1 MDKRKK
7 LIPPFRVGFLLIN
20 GFALMSYSACVEML
34 RAANLLADR
43 TLYDIRH
50 IPASGFWAVSSS
62 GAVVEAPCCL
72 GEDLDFELVLVVAG
86 GDPAN
91 YKNKKV
97 FHWLRQLARHG
108 VTLGGVSGGPIILA
122 SAGLMNN
129 RRMTVHWE
137 HAPALDQIVP
147 KLTIERSIYVI
158 DRDRVT
164 CAGGVAPLDLMHALL
179 TDHHGSRFAR
189 QVSDWFMH
197 TVVRPSGDP
206 QRAGITERYG
216 TTDLVVTLAIEIME
230 NHCADPLS
238 LGHIGGL
245 VERSPRQLNRL
256 FQAKLGKS
264 TMSFYRRL
272 RLEKAYQLLIQ
283 TSLKTMDIALMTG
296 FANPA
301 HFARC
306 FRAQYNVSPSSLRP
320 VLTAARQRVIN

>member
-1 MDKRKK
+1 MDKSNTYRD
-7 LIPPFRVGFLLIN
+7 PFRVGFLLIN

-50 IPASGFWAVSSS
+50 IPDCGTWAVSSS
-62 GAVVEAPCCL
+62 GAVVEAPYVL
-72 GEDLDFELVLVVAG
+72 GEDIDFDLVLVVAG
-86 GDPAN
+86 GDPAG
-91 YKNKKV
+91 YKNRKV
-97 FHWLRQLARHG
+97 FDWLRQLARRG

-122 SAGLMNN
+122 AAGLMQN

-137 HAPALDQIVP
+137 HAAALDQYSP

-179 TDHHGSRFAR
+179 MEHHGSRFAR
-189 QVSDWFMH
+189 KVSDWFMH
-197 TVVRPSGDP
+197 TVIRASGDP

-216 TTDLVVTLAIEIME
+216 ITNLTVTLAIEIME

-238 LGHIGGL
+238 LSHIGRL

-256 FQAKLGKS
+256 FQDKLNKS
-264 TMSFYRRL
+264 TMSFYRTL
-272 RLEKAYQLLIQ
+272 RLEKAYQLLMQ
-283 TSLKTMDIALMTG
+283 TPLKVMDIALMTG
-296 FANPA
+296 FSNSA

-306 FRAQYNVSPSSLRP
+306 FRAQYNDAPSLSRLN
-320 VLTAARQRVIN
+320 LN